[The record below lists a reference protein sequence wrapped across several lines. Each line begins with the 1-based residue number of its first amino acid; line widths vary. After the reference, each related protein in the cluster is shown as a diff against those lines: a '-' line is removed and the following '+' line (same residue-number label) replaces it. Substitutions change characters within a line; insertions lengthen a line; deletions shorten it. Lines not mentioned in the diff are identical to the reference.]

1 MGSFRDWRIV
11 KTERRVLAA
20 AAELGGEAAAQVWYD
35 IPIPDLDGKS
45 PRQLVECG
53 KADEVFEYLSMLEAE
68 QPWERPRARHPPAL
82 N

>member
-11 KTERRVLAA
+11 KMERRVLAA
-20 AAELGGEAAAQVWYD
+20 AAELGGEAAALVWYE
-35 IPIPDLDGKS
+35 IPIPDLYGSS

-53 KADEVFEYLSMLEAE
+53 EAEQVLEYLSMLEVE
-68 QPWERPRARHPPAL
+68 QPWETRPVSHASVL